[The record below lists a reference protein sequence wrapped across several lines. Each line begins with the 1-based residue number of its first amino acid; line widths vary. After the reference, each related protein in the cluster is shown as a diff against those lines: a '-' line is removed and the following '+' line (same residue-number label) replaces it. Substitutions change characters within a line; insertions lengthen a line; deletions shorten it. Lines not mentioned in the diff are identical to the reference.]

1 MPEDHQGKSVVI
13 TGASAGLGAALARA
27 FAGAGAGLTQL
38 ARREDRLEQ
47 VAADCRG
54 CGVEVA
60 AVWWTPLWLLMAT
73 SPA

>member
-27 FAGAGAGLTQL
+27 FAGAGAGLTLL

-47 VAADCRG
+47 VGDFG
-54 CGVEVA
+54 
-60 AVWWTPLWLLMAT
+60 
-73 SPA
+73 